1 MDFGYDLLANPQ
13 KVKPYGP
20 SVDIS
25 HSPQSLDIEKNIE
38 LLGRP
43 NRPDFLLD
51 MIEDEI
57 VEHIPHIHTKIDNQT
72 LREIIHISVQ
82 QYQKIED
89 RKKLDLNS
97 KNKYTPINIPKT
109 NIIQPKIEK
118 PKFININPKNMDF
131 GLKKL
136 H

>member
-1 MDFGYDLLANPQ
+1 
-13 KVKPYGP
+13 
-20 SVDIS
+20 
-25 HSPQSLDIEKNIE
+25 
-38 LLGRP
+38 
-43 NRPDFLLD
+43 

-72 LREIIHISVQ
+72 LREIIHSHQ

-89 RKKLDLNS
+89 RKKLDLIP
-97 KNKYTPINIPKT
+97 KNKYLPKP
-109 NIIQPKIEK
+109 NIIKPKIEK

-136 H
+136 HFKLHKSMNYTDIRFCTF